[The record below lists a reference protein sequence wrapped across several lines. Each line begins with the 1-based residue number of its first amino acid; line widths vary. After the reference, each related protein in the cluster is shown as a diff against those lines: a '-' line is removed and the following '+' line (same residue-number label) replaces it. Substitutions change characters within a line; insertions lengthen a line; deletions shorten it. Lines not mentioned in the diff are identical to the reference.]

1 MKAVKLT
8 AVAAGLLL
16 STSAMANTV
25 VLDSGRTVMQTVMK
39 PAGISAEVGL
49 LGAGGRVSWAVT
61 DKTEVQAGWNGMN
74 FDNRSFPLNV
84 DATKD
89 DIVSKVLKEGLGED
103 FKGLNGSL
111 TVNAKMNNPYLGA
124 QFRPFSNAITVGTGV
139 ILNRNDIEIGL
150 NATGGQLPVGDFTY
164 QLTPNDSV
172 SLKATAR
179 NTLAPYLTVGL
190 KPNLDSR
197 FGVFGEVGAAYVG
210 RYDVN
215 VNTNIGNNGQVTAT
229 NSDGV
234 AVTLDANHLQRRI
247 DTALEKAPQVPVFP
261 IVKVGA
267 TLRF

>member
-1 MKAVKLT
+1 MKAVKFT

-16 STSAMANTV
+16 STSAMANNV

-39 PAGISAEVGL
+39 PAGVSAEIGT

-61 DKTEVQAGWNGMN
+61 DKTEVQAGWNGGN
-74 FDNRSFPLNV
+74 IDRAFDLNV

-89 DIVSKVLKEGLGED
+89 NVISKVLKDGLGED
-103 FKGLNGSL
+103 FRGLNGNL
-111 TVNAKMNNPYLGA
+111 QVKAKMNNPYLGA

-139 ILNRNDIEIGL
+139 ILNKNDIEVGL
-150 NATGGQLPVGDFTY
+150 NANNGQLPVGDFTY

-172 SLKATAR
+172 TMKATAR
-179 NTLAPYLTVGL
+179 NTLSPYLTVGL

-210 RYDVN
+210 KYDVA
-215 VNTNIGNNGQVTAT
+215 VNTNIGNNG
-229 NSDGV
+229 SV
-234 AVTLDANHLQRRI
+234 AVTNNGVTTTVDANHLQRRI
-247 DTALEKAPQVPVFP
+247 DEALEKAPQVPVYP
-261 IVKVGA
+261 VVKVGA